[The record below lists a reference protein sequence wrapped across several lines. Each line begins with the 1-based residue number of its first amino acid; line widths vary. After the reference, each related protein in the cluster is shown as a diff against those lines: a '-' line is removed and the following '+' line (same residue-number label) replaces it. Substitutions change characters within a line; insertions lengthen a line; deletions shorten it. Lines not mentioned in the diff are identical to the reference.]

1 MKVSSVKGEWKINI
15 QFWYKRKVK
24 EKRNRTIFSN
34 FFPIFW
40 EIPFIWTKFKWK
52 MHRNISLGGS
62 QKCSILQVQLT
73 WVSSFKKLKF
83 DLKLFAFKGFKNMTQ
98 FSFSLFFLT
107 ICFIS
112 SFSIETHPRKRRHHK
127 SMLSSMCLT
136 NVPQIELKKTCLKKM
151 SSSDFGIILLITEDQ
166 IPKSVK
172 VNDKV
177 LFPKFVL
184 FVICSSYVSENG
196 KKPQFQSKNSKN
208 PNGDDMSKLHR
219 ELPASWNAAL
229 P

>member
-52 MHRNISLGGS
+52 MHRNISFGGS

-73 WVSSFKKLKF
+73 WVSSFKKSKF
-83 DLKLFAFKGFKNMTQ
+83 DLELFAFKGFKNMTQ

-136 NVPQIELKKTCLKKM
+136 NVPQIELKKNMFKKDEQFWFRHNIANNRGSNTKICKSQWQGFISKICLVCY
-151 SSSDFGIILLITEDQ
+151 L
-166 IPKSVK
+166 
-172 VNDKV
+172 
-177 LFPKFVL
+177 FVL
-184 FVICSSYVSENG
+184 CFR
-196 KKPQFQSKNSKN
+196 K
-208 PNGDDMSKLHR
+208 
-219 ELPASWNAAL
+219 W
-229 P
+229 